1 MNYRKPRHFS
11 SLGRDVL
18 RLNFEI
24 PGRGDRR
31 YKLYLVLFV
40 LGILATTVEVIRIY
54 LKHSLWGIWDFPV
67 AMYYAEIV
75 MRGGELY
82 SLDPASYVPS
92 VTYSHPPL
100 SLALLVIA
108 IKLNFSWETLSIF
121 VSFGHVLC
129 FVASIF
135 FCWFGSRFEKSWVSF
150 FAVFFSALLMMPLM
164 EYNLMA
170 LLLEPLL
177 LLLFCLSLF
186 FCSTNRQFLS
196 GFFMGIGAALKIY
209 PAIFGAYYLSTKRWS
224 AIAGMAL
231 SFALCLVFSIYVF
244 GAKENF
250 AYFFVG
256 LPKMLEWGPH
266 LFFYENISLASYAL
280 YFKVFSPE
288 QAKVFGRI
296 LFIIFFVASL
306 FPSFMQR
313 ERGGGSV
320 ALDYACLTSLLI
332 LCMPNSWWNY
342 QIHLS
347 VSAWVVAV
355 FIARQ
360 ERVPWFL
367 LAVFVSALLVL
378 ALTAILASDRP
389 GVDYFVRMDDLTRM
403 VYIVLRGLPN
413 LLLFALPLTI
423 RWGVFL
429 NKLDVKGIAPQQ
441 LTPPPIF

>member
-1 MNYRKPRHFS
+1 MS
-11 SLGRDVL
+11 
-18 RLNFEI
+18 RLDFET
-24 PGRGDRR
+24 PNCGDRR
-31 YKLYLVLFV
+31 YKLYLALFA
-40 LGILATTVEVIRIY
+40 LGVLATTVEVIRLY
-54 LKHSLWGIWDFPV
+54 LKHGLWGIWDFPV
-67 AMYYAEIV
+67 AVYYAEIV

-100 SLALLVIA
+100 SLALLVVA
-108 IKLNFSWETLSIF
+108 IKLNFSLDTLLIFLSI
-121 VSFGHVLC
+121 SHVLC

-135 FCWFGSRFEKSWVSF
+135 FCWFGSGFWKSWVSF
-150 FAVFFSALLMMPLM
+150 YAVFFSALLMAPLM

-186 FCSTNRQFLS
+186 FCSINKQFLS
-196 GFFMGIGAALKIY
+196 GFFIGIGAALKIY
-209 PAIFGAYYLSTKRWS
+209 PVIFGVYYLSTRRWS

-231 SFALCLVFSIYVF
+231 SFTLCLIFSICVF

-256 LPKMLEWGPH
+256 LPKMLGWGPQ

-288 QAKVFGRI
+288 QAKVLARI
-296 LFIIFFVASL
+296 LFVVCFAASL
-306 FPSFMQR
+306 LPSFIQRDR
-313 ERGGGSV
+313 ERRVV

-332 LCMPNSWWNY
+332 LCMPSSWWYY

-347 VSAWVVAV
+347 ISACVVAI

-360 ERVPWFL
+360 ERAPRFL
-367 LAVFVSALLVL
+367 LAVFVCALLVL
-378 ALTAILASDRP
+378 ALTAALASDHP

-413 LLLFALPLTI
+413 LLLFVLPLTI
-423 RWGVFL
+423 RWGIFL
-429 NKLDVKGIAPQQ
+429 NKLDVRERAIRSQPKLQSA
-441 LTPPPIF
+441 F